1 MNSVHSIT
9 LGDIM
14 GNDHTVY
21 MKKNKK
27 FGVDLEITDEDQNVV
42 FEETIH
48 QFCADSFADFCRQFL
63 RHYDQMKVREKLTE
77 AA

>member
-1 MNSVHSIT
+1 MTSVHSYT
-9 LGDIM
+9 LGDLM

-27 FGVDLEITDEDQNVV
+27 FGVDLEIQDEDQNMV
-42 FEETIH
+42 FEDTIH
-48 QFCADSFADFCRQFL
+48 PFAAESFADFCRQFL
-63 RHYDQMKVREKLTE
+63 HHYEQMKAREELTE